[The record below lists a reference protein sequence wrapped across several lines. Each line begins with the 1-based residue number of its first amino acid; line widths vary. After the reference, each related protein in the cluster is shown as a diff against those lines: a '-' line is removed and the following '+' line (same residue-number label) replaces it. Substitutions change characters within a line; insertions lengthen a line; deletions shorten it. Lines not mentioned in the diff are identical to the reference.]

1 MEVEGKISSGKDDEQ
16 GAGNLHC
23 MQHNSL
29 DSLRSRACKL
39 LKMMI
44 CKGADGGGLDR
55 NITFK
60 AYAQDG
66 LQTKASSKAELS
78 PSTEASITPVSPPFK
93 TRARND
99 GGVVPG
105 TPLTAPT
112 PEAATQDAFTPVPG
126 TVKSKIH
133 AFTTLARPDSPRP
146 LQTVT
151 PVPTQSAAIDPG
163 SDGEAR
169 VVYMPA
175 TGNRFMADARA
186 TYALSASVESLR
198 VSNAR
203 CAPTY
208 QQQPLEMRR
217 LREDPPRSTMSL
229 VSVLTAQVMCHSIL
243 RCNVQGLE
251 MPDIPAVPYMCARC
265 VLFMLRFCGVGQTP
279 PVSRLRRFQRLSP
292 QQKLPLPF
300 LR

>member
-1 MEVEGKISSGKDDEQ
+1 
-16 GAGNLHC
+16 
-23 MQHNSL
+23 
-29 DSLRSRACKL
+29 
-39 LKMMI
+39 MMS
-44 CKGADGGGLDR
+44 CKGAEGGGLDR

-78 PSTEASITPVSPPFK
+78 PATTASMTPVSPPFK
-93 TRARND
+93 TKAWND
-99 GGVVPG
+99 GGVVPA

-126 TVKSKIH
+126 TVKSKVH

-175 TGNRFMADARA
+175 TGLWLLF
-186 TYALSASVESLR
+186 
-198 VSNAR
+198 AR
-203 CAPTY
+203 CQWKRCEFLT
-208 QQQPLEMRR
+208 QMR
-217 LREDPPRSTMSL
+217 T
-229 VSVLTAQVMCHSIL
+229 
-243 RCNVQGLE
+243 N
-251 MPDIPAVPYMCARC
+251 IPAAAT
-265 VLFMLRFCGVGQTP
+265 GDATP
-279 PVSRLRRFQRLSP
+279 PGGSSKVYDVTGICLDCTSYVSFAI
-292 QQKLPLPF
+292 
-300 LR
+300 

>member
-1 MEVEGKISSGKDDEQ
+1 
-16 GAGNLHC
+16 

-29 DSLRSRACKL
+29 DSLHSRACQL

-60 AYAQDG
+60 AYAQDTG

-93 TRARND
+93 TRAWND

-105 TPLTAPT
+105 TPLMAPT

-175 TGNRFMADARA
+175 TGLWLMLARHTPCPLQWNRCEFLTQDARQH
-186 TYALSASVESLR
+186 TSSSHWRCDASGRIL
-198 VSNAR
+198 
-203 CAPTY
+203 
-208 QQQPLEMRR
+208 QG
-217 LREDPPRSTMSL
+217 
-229 VSVLTAQVMCHSIL
+229 L
-243 RCNVQGLE
+243 RCHW
-251 MPDIPAVPYMCARC
+251 Y
-265 VLFMLRFCGVGQTP
+265 
-279 PVSRLRRFQRLSP
+279 LS
-292 QQKLPLPF
+292 
-300 LR
+300 